1 MLDLNKYSGKDK
13 SELFHSSGHARLGF
27 GDQIGSVSN
36 QTFNQRLEQQG
47 RKGRVVGGYHH
58 SKVGAQRG
66 SLNPKERRLIQDVTP
81 VRRSSRQAFNAAD
94 DMPAG
99 EAPQAGSRQSFSA
112 GPGAAG
118 KPKITFQEPPRR
130 NYDPYA

>member
-27 GDQIGSVSN
+27 GDQIGSASN
-36 QTFNQRLEQQG
+36 QTFNQRLAQQG
-47 RKGRVVGGYHH
+47 RKGRTVGGYHH
-58 SKVGAQRG
+58 SKIGAQRG

-81 VRRSSRQAFNAAD
+81 VRRSSRQAFNSDDTPAD
-94 DMPAG
+94 GASRV
-99 EAPQAGSRQSFSA
+99 GSRQSFNADS
-112 GPGAAG
+112 GAAG

>member
-66 SLNPKERRLIQDVTP
+66 SLN
-81 VRRSSRQAFNAAD
+81 RRSKQQTTCRPVKRHKPAPVSHLALVLVLPVSQRLRFRSRRVVTTTRTLKYREQF
-94 DMPAG
+94 
-99 EAPQAGSRQSFSA
+99 
-112 GPGAAG
+112 
-118 KPKITFQEPPRR
+118 
-130 NYDPYA
+130 

>member
-1 MLDLNKYSGKDK
+1 MIDLNKYSGKDK

-47 RKGRVVGGYHH
+47 RKGRTVGGYHH

-81 VRRSSRQAFNAAD
+81 VRRSSRQAFNSDGTPAD
-94 DMPAG
+94 GVQRAD
-99 EAPQAGSRQSFSA
+99 SRQSFNA